1 MRTLAIENRNRDFQ
15 SRLFSFAA
23 SAALAIVAT
32 LSLPATSHADEDGIS
47 FWLPGIYGS
56 LAAVPQQ
63 PGFTFTAIN
72 YFGLSQ
78 SKRPVCRGAP
88 NYYWKA

>member
-23 SAALAIVAT
+23 SAALAIGAT

-72 YFGLSQ
+72 YYELGEC
-78 SKRPVCRGAP
+78 KRFRRRRAP
-88 NYYWKA
+88 NYHWEV